1 MADELPYSDNWA
13 SACGIVVGGSNSS
26 SNSRQW
32 RRHWL
37 HVSAIIDRCNLRD
50 AFLCLQRR
58 AAGAGWPISA
68 LRSTPPP
75 THRRPSGIVSAINAR
90 KSQCG
95 VR

>member
-32 RRHWL
+32 RRHSL

-50 AFLCLQRR
+50 AFLCLQRGPR
-58 AAGAGWPISA
+58 APDGRFGRCAPP
-68 LRSTPPP
+68 RPP
-75 THRRPSGIVSAINAR
+75 THRRPSGIVWAI
-90 KSQCG
+90 
-95 VR
+95 